1 MPYLYQLYHL
11 QGSTVTCDMS
21 TYPDSEDDCLFKFLS
36 EKVIRVTPQIEAHLT
51 FLRGLDKRDDIEVNK

>member
-1 MPYLYQLYHL
+1 MKERRANL
-11 QGSTVTCDMS
+11 D
-21 TYPDSEDDCLFKFLS
+21 YPDSEDDCLFKFLS